1 VIGRTSGSI
10 WGTTYELGVIGGDL
24 ATAHEIF
31 LEEVELCARVCD
43 RFEPLSELR
52 ELSAT
57 TGSHRVS
64 DSLGDYL
71 ACANLGWNFS
81 QGLVDPLVGN
91 ALIDLGY
98 DCDFDLVLSRPLPEH
113 PSTLRWNSDVSY
125 EGYTRTLHVKTPCVI
140 DLGATAKARVVD
152 RIVIRLYQNQLA
164 EGVLASIGGDVMTAG
179 KTAPNGWPITVVES
193 AKSMNRGRTFA
204 EISIYGGGIATS
216 STAVRSWGDQQT
228 PLHHLI
234 DPRTGLPA
242 NSPWQQVSVLANTCF
257 EANVAATAAHLQ
269 GGEAPEILAEK
280 GLGALL
286 IDHEMKAIEVGT
298 WPRSP
303 WW

>member
-1 VIGRTSGSI
+1 MIARTCGSI

-24 ATAHEIF
+24 AVAHEVF
-31 LEEVELCARVCD
+31 LEEVELCAKVCD

-52 ELSAT
+52 ELSSTVGA
-57 TGSHRVS
+57 HRVS

-81 QGLVDPLVGN
+81 RGLVDPLIGN
-91 ALIDLGY
+91 ALIELGY
-98 DCDFDLVLSRPLPEH
+98 DSDFDLVMNRPLPEH
-113 PSTLRWNSDVSY
+113 PAILRWNTEVSY
-125 EGYTRTLHVKTPCVI
+125 EGSTRTLHVKTPCVI

-152 RIVIRLYQNQLA
+152 RIAIRLVQNHFA
-164 EGVLASIGGDVMTAG
+164 DGVLASIGGDLMTAG
-179 KTAPNGWPITVVES
+179 KTAPNGWPITVVET
-193 AKSMNRGRTFA
+193 AKLHEHGQTFA
-204 EISIYGGGIATS
+204 EISIFGGGVATS
-216 STAVRSWGDQQT
+216 STVVRAWGEEKT

-242 NSPWQQVSVLANTCF
+242 RSPWRQVSVLANTCF

-269 GGEAPEILAEK
+269 GDAAPEILAET

-286 IDHEMKAIEVGT
+286 IDHEWNAIEVGT
-298 WPRSP
+298 WPRSSS
-303 WW
+303 